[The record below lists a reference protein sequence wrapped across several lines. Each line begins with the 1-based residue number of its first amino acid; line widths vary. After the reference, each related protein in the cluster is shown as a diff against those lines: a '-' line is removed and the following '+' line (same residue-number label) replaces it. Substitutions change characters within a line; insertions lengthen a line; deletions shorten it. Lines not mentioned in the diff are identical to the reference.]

1 MKKLIL
7 ALATASGLAIAAP
20 AIADHHGGKA
30 EKPMM
35 DKGMMHKD
43 MTPDEMSAMFLK
55 HHGEALSGAINHP
68 TRAEDKLRDVYRN
81 PSETLAFFHVGP
93 HMKVGEYAPG
103 GGWYSRLL
111 GHYLAGEGQLVGLYT
126 NPLTATSDPARQQR
140 VRDMAAGFPAEVAGY
155 TGLPA
160 EKFAGMTLDA
170 IPDDQKG
177 TFDRILVFR
186 AMHSPTRSGT
196 ADTEMRAMREL
207 LKDDGMIGVVQ
218 HRAKPDA
225 AWSYA
230 NGSKGYLR
238 EADFVDFMRL
248 QGFELVA
255 KSEIN
260 ANPNDTADHPQ
271 GVWEMPPSL
280 ATKREDLKDKGE
292 SDRMTLLFKKAD

>member
-1 MKKLIL
+1 MKKLIF

-20 AIADHHGGKA
+20 AIADHHGGKG
-30 EKPMM
+30 
-35 DKGMMHKD
+35 DKAMMHKD
-43 MTPDEMSAMFLK
+43 MTQDEMAAMFLK

-68 TRAEDKLRDVYRN
+68 SRADDAKRDIHRN
-81 PSETLAFFHVGP
+81 PTETLAFFHVGP
-93 HMKVGEYAPG
+93 SMKVGEYAPG

-111 GHYLAGEGQLVGLYT
+111 GHYLGGEGQLVGLYA
-126 NPLTATSDPARQQR
+126 NPLTATADPARQQR
-140 VRDMAAGFPAEVAGY
+140 MRDMAAGFPAEVAGY

-196 ADTEMRAMREL
+196 ADTEIRAMREL

-225 AWSYA
+225 PWSYA

-238 EADFVDFMRL
+238 EADFIDFMRIN
-248 QGFELVA
+248 GFDLVA
-255 KSEIN
+255 RSEIN

-280 ATKREDLKDKGE
+280 ATKRDDLKDKGE
-292 SDRMTLLFKKAD
+292 SDRMTLLFKKSA